1 MKVPDSKSG
10 DGAIHPGVRI
20 PPLPPVSKLL
30 RPLFIKNITMNIT
43 LFKRGRTSH
52 AKTTVQNTVKTGVNS
67 E

>member
-1 MKVPDSKSG
+1 
-10 DGAIHPGVRI
+10 
-20 PPLPPVSKLL
+20 VSKLL

-43 LFKRGRTSH
+43 LFKRGRTSR